1 MDYFEHFGLKQI
13 FNLDLALL
21 RRQFYLKSKESHPDI
36 VNDHNIHNSSV
47 SSYNNEAYRIL
58 SNPLFRLKYI
68 LHLKFG
74 PDLNEPKPN
83 TAFLMEMLDF
93 HEKIDFAI
101 SKNNPTEINILK
113 KALDD
118 LFLIEEKK
126 VKEYLERFDAG
137 DNSNE
142 VYQKMLDYYTKLKYF
157 DRLFN
162 NLNNKENEL

>member
-36 VNDHNIHNSSV
+36 VNDH
-47 SSYNNEAYRIL
+47 
-58 SNPLFRLKYI
+58 LFRLKYI

>member
-101 SKNNPTEINILK
+101 SKTTQLK
-113 KALDD
+113 SIFLKALDD
-118 LFLIEEKK
+118 LFLTEEKK

-142 VYQKMLDYYTKLKYF
+142 VYQKC
-157 DRLFN
+157 
-162 NLNNKENEL
+162 